1 MEQST
6 DLTTDLNS
14 LTAPVKG
21 VYDYWQSLPKCR
33 GLPLKSALA
42 PMEIPLE
49 FLPHVFLMELE
60 YNPFAALV
68 RLQGTYINYSLGQHF
83 TDKYVDESTFGESA
97 AAILDSYEEAA
108 IKRVAYV
115 SQEEVL
121 STSQQKMLI
130 EAIHLPMVDEEGDV
144 KFILGALSRLSGSEN
159 SDQEFRGQHWDVKIR
174 SQIG

>member
-1 MEQST
+1 VEES
-6 DLTTDLNS
+6 TDLNS

-21 VYDYWQSLPKCR
+21 VYDYWLSLPKCR
-33 GLPLKSALA
+33 GLPLKSALT
-42 PMEIPLE
+42 PIEIPPD

-97 AAILDSYEEAA
+97 VDILASYEEAA
-108 IKRVAYV
+108 TKRVAYV
-115 SQEEVL
+115 SQEEIL
-121 STSQQKMLI
+121 STSQQTMLI
-130 EAIHLPMVDEEGDV
+130 EAIHLPMVDEDGEV

-159 SDQEFRGQHWDVKIR
+159 PDQEFRGRHWDVKMR
-174 SQIG
+174 NQIV